1 MNRVN
6 IFIDSIEKFAKSKI
20 HDYSLTETNF
30 WKKLLQEN
38 ESLWSKKIRK
48 VSGKRILIAT
58 STGGHQAITP
68 VESLLAVA
76 LTLRGAQV
84 HLLLCDKVLPACLQ
98 ATTTSFKDQS
108 EFPQYGP
115 QKSLCDTCFLHGIN
129 TYKPLE
135 LPIHLYSEF
144 IKHNEQKKIDMLVK
158 KMNINEIK
166 NFKLHGLEI
175 GEHAFAGALRYFARA
190 DISEEPY
197 SDKVL
202 KRYFHAA
209 LTTAYV
215 TNRLLN
221 KFKFDCAVFH
231 HGIYIPQGIVGE
243 VARSKNIRIVN
254 WNPAYRKKC
263 FIFSHYDTYHHTL
276 LSEPV
281 SKWENIKFTGK
292 MEKKTME
299 YLKSR
304 WFGTKDWIWFHEK
317 PTIALTRI
325 TDELKMDFNKP
336 CIGMLTNVIWDA
348 QLHYKANA
356 FPNMLDWIIKTIR
369 YFIKRPELQLIIRIH
384 PAEIRGTLPSRQKVA
399 IEIQKCFPNLPKNI
413 ITIHS
418 ESQVSTYAVM
428 DLCNAVLIYGTKT
441 GVELTTRGI
450 PVIVAGEAWIR
461 NKGITMDAKSVNDY
475 YRLLDE
481 LPLKRKMDNRMIRRA
496 RKYAYHFF
504 FRRMIPINFL
514 KHIKGWPP
522 YQLKVDKLDDLLPG
536 SDKGLDVICKG
547 ILLGKDFIYKD
558 EKYEK

>member
-144 IKHNEQKKIDMLVK
+144 IKHNEQKKIDMLVEN
-158 KMNINEIK
+158 MNINEIK

-197 SDKVL
+197 GDKVL

-399 IEIQKCFPNLPKNI
+399 IEIQKNFPKLPKNI

-481 LPLKRKMDNRMIRRA
+481 LPLKRKMNNRMIRRA